1 MKQNIHQLPC
11 ERLIQSDS
19 CIFNVLLCPYYHLQI
34 ILWKINPKCLLPLM
48 KHVMT
53 NWESILTET
62 ENISQLSCTFETLSY
77 VSNIIDMDIR
87 NIEKFYV
94 PKTIILGM

>member
-1 MKQNIHQLPC
+1 MSLAFDEAC
-11 ERLIQSDS
+11 D
-19 CIFNVLLCPYYHLQI
+19 
-34 ILWKINPKCLLPLM
+34 
-48 KHVMT
+48 
-53 NWESILTET
+53 WETILTET
-62 ENISQLSCTFETLSY
+62 ENISQLSGTFETISY

>member
-1 MKQNIHQLPC
+1 MSI
-11 ERLIQSDS
+11 
-19 CIFNVLLCPYYHLQI
+19 LCYHYPLRI
-34 ILWKINPKCLLPLM
+34 ILLKINTKCLLPLM

-53 NWESILTET
+53 NWESTLIET
-62 ENISQLSCTFETLSY
+62 ENKSELSGTFETISY

-94 PKTIILGM
+94 PLS